1 MAMSGNPA
9 DGSGPET
16 NEDLLARAARSL
28 REITDDGWVQ
38 ARDSVLAR
46 VLRAV
51 RPSQEIAGQHEHGT
65 FTLAADI
72 LTNRVRA
79 AVDQAIKQV
88 QVTDVR
94 CAIGPHDQLESV
106 VVVLSIR
113 FGTRITNVAATT
125 RATTAATVSQTLGT
139 SFRTEDV
146 TLDLHIAD
154 VHPPERP

>member
-1 MAMSGNPA
+1 MSVNPA
-9 DGSGPET
+9 DGTGAET
-16 NEDLLARAARSL
+16 NEDLLARAAHSL

-51 RPSQEIAGQHEHGT
+51 RPSPEISGQHEHGT

-79 AVDQAIKQV
+79 AVDRAVEEV
-88 QVTDVR
+88 QVADVR
-94 CAIGPHDQLESV
+94 CTVGPRQEVESV

-113 FGTRITNVAATT
+113 FGARITDVAATT

-139 SFRTEDV
+139 SFRVEDV

-154 VHPPERP
+154 VHPPELS